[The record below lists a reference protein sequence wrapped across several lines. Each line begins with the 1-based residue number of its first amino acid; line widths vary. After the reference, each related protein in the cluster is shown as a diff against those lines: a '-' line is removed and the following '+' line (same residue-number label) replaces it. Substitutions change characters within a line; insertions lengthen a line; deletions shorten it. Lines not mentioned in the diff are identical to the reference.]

1 MLIPVD
7 LNNICNLQYYLSV
20 VQTLQDYT
28 GKPPTKLSE
37 LFPSV
42 LSADGFKPD
51 EDGGLSEALSK
62 ALNISVSG
70 GADEK
75 LEPAKEA
82 AKPSEESSEPKCDK
96 KNGDGGNGESRKKPP
111 TSQPPPPPP
120 QSEKKQPEVKK
131 DLTLED
137 TMKLDIE
144 EKEKKIKAQKAL
156 EAQKAQGAQKVRE
169 KFH

>member
-1 MLIPVD
+1 M
-7 LNNICNLQYYLSV
+7 
-20 VQTLQDYT
+20 QDYT
-28 GKPPTKLSE
+28 GKPPSKLSE

-70 GADEK
+70 GDSPA
-75 LEPAKEA
+75 PAKEV
-82 AKPSEESSEPKCDK
+82 AKPSEESSEPKPKCDK
-96 KNGDGGNGESRKKPP
+96 KNGDSNGGNGEGRKKPP

-120 QSEKKQPEVKK
+120 TQSEKKQPEVK
-131 DLTLED
+131 LTLKD

-144 EKEKKIKAQKAL
+144 AKKIKAQKAQ
-156 EAQKAQGAQKVRE
+156 EAQKV
-169 KFH
+169 

>member
-1 MLIPVD
+1 M
-7 LNNICNLQYYLSV
+7 
-20 VQTLQDYT
+20 QDYT

-62 ALNISVSG
+62 ALNISVGNGDS
-70 GADEK
+70 
-75 LEPAKEA
+75 PASKEVM
-82 AKPSEESSEPKCDK
+82 AKPSEESSEPKPKCDK
-96 KNGDGGNGESRKKPP
+96 KNGDSNGGNGEGRKKPP

-120 QSEKKQPEVKK
+120 PTQSEKKQPEVK
-131 DLTLED
+131 LTLRD

-144 EKEKKIKAQKAL
+144 AKKIKAQKAL
-156 EAQKAQGAQKVRE
+156 EAQKAQEAHKVRE
-169 KFH
+169 KFY